1 MDNAIN
7 KYKQRRDARL
17 KKRLDEE
24 WITMNGTHVL
34 IDDEGQVSKGPS
46 TLKSLVEKSGGHKK
60 KSGVTDLRKPG
71 SANMNKG
78 PNSPSAGKYVETLE
92 KGGMKANTPEMI
104 RGEERS
110 FMSGGKTWDKESL
123 TKLWQDRGYS
133 KKQAEARAEKDLN
146 ETLAATKKNREAE
159 EYARTG
165 AEAARDRMIERGKNG
180 GEDPDAEKKSYEKIP
195 LAFSIGGSQYATPE
209 EKKKRREIISGF
221 MNDAKEGDVYSV
233 GGGVGSSGG
242 SRFKVTKS
250 RGKLALQWENSRYK
264 PVEMSRANVE
274 KFLKNGA
281 TLVKRG

>member
-17 KKRLDEE
+17 KKRMDEE
-24 WITMNGTHVL
+24 WITMKGTHVL

-60 KSGVTDLRKPG
+60 KSGVMDLRKPG

-78 PNSPSAGKYVETLE
+78 PNSPSAWKYMETLE
-92 KGGMKANTPEMI
+92 KGGLKAGVNKGETSSKEGKVPE
-104 RGEERS
+104 
-110 FMSGGKTWDKESL
+110 
-123 TKLWQDRGYS
+123 
-133 KKQAEARAEKDLN
+133 
-146 ETLAATKKNREAE
+146 
-159 EYARTG
+159 
-165 AEAARDRMIERGKNG
+165 
-180 GEDPDAEKKSYEKIP
+180 AEKKSYEKIP

-264 PVEMSRANVE
+264 PVEMSRTNVE
-274 KFLKNGA
+274 KFLRNGA